1 MEKKIVI
8 RSCYDMLGVEL
19 GVEVF
24 VLEGQNILRGDTW
37 VYFEKHGAVKPTLY
51 LPEEYLPLLLNALQ
65 DRGVKLP
72 EESKVRGLY
81 EAQTAHLKDLR
92 TLLKLK

>member
-8 RSCYDMLGVEL
+8 RSSYDRL

-24 VLEGQNILRGDTW
+24 ILEGQSILQGDIW
-37 VYFEKHGAVKPTLY
+37 VDFEKYQAVKPTLY

-81 EAQTAHLKDLR
+81 EAQSEHLKDLR
-92 TLLKLK
+92 ILLKLK

>member
-8 RSCYDMLGVEL
+8 RNCYDRL

-24 VLEGQNILRGDTW
+24 ILEGRSILQGDTW
-37 VYFEKHGAVKPTLY
+37 VYFGKDSAVKPTLY